1 VLVTRLTGVQP
12 GYVYGIIG
20 GFTFKAALTKD
31 DSGRMAWR
39 GMTIL
44 LGAGFAAWILRI
56 PFQPATG
63 IIGGEFGSIANQ
75 LLAGIFVGSVESA
88 AIGLI
93 PMRFLSGA
101 TLFAWS
107 RRRWALLWGL
117 GLVLFAH
124 VILYP
129 VSSLEPHPGSTGLWT
144 VLVSVAIY
152 GGGALGFWAFWR
164 NRAERHAARLRRVAA
179 AATASEAEA

>member
-1 VLVTRLTGVQP
+1 LAVGCVLVTRVTGVQP

-31 DSGRMAWR
+31 DNGRMAWR
-39 GMTIL
+39 GMSIL

-56 PFQPATG
+56 PFQPGTG
-63 IIGGEFGSIANQ
+63 FIGGEFGSIANQ

-93 PMRFLSGA
+93 PMRFLSGQ
-101 TLFAWS
+101 TLFVWS

-144 VLVSVAIY
+144 VLASVAIY

-164 NRAERHAARLRRVAA
+164 SRAERHATRLRRVARA
-179 AATASEAEA
+179 AKA